1 MLGLRVGSAELLANR
16 DSKEPPTTLLLL
28 LRASLKKKAKVEAVK
43 EVVARKKE
51 EDEEY
56 EEEKEMVV
64 WLNFVWFSELASLAR
79 IDPDIEVDRKEG
91 INLAALGT
99 LRSDGSTSGL
109 EDSLSKK
116 YRRYRAKRE
125 SELSRVE
132 PSPVSKMVRLFS
144 SSLRLLTF
152 PPFSSAMPDV

>member
-1 MLGLRVGSAELLANR
+1 MLGLRVGSVELLANR

-43 EVVARKKE
+43 E
-51 EDEEY
+51 
-56 EEEKEMVV
+56 VV

-125 SELSRVE
+125 SELS
-132 PSPVSKMVRLFS
+132 
-144 SSLRLLTF
+144 
-152 PPFSSAMPDV
+152 

>member
-43 EVVARKKE
+43 E
-51 EDEEY
+51 
-56 EEEKEMVV
+56 VV

-152 PPFSSAMPDV
+152 PPFSSTMPDV